1 MKLDDYRVLEQAA
14 AANGMLFFH
23 QGEMTAQVVEVAG
36 RQLRACLDDEG
47 VGGPLSRRVF
57 STFVEMAQ
65 NVIHYGADEGGE
77 TPTRMA
83 TIALGR
89 SMDPDQRYWLVC
101 SNRVQVQD
109 IARLDEKLR
118 AVQSMSADE
127 IKAAY
132 RAQLRNDAHAETDRI
147 SKGAGLGLLTI
158 ARDARAPLEYGFAS
172 EADRS
177 AVERLVLRLQLL
189 GRLDEVRVLLD
200 AVGRAD
206 QLALRL
212 VLGADA
218 FGAAQRVDDVDRVAD
233 GDRLV
238 RAHRLAGVAGGA
250 VLGDHKGH
258 GVVSSSGLSGGCGGG
273 FELGSGLRVAEGAP
287 QCGADGAGIDRVGV
301 RNAPRP

>member
-1 MKLDDYRVLEQAA
+1 MKLVDYRALEQAA

-47 VGGPLSRRVF
+47 VGGPLARRVF

-89 SMDPDQRYWLVC
+89 SVDPDQRYWLVC

-132 RAQLRNDAHAETDRI
+132 RSQLRNDAHAETDRI

-172 EADRS
+172 EAT
-177 AVERLVLRLQLL
+177 
-189 GRLDEVRVLLD
+189 D
-200 AVGRAD
+200 AEGRAH
-206 QLALRL
+206 AR
-212 VLGADA
+212 
-218 FGAAQRVDDVDRVAD
+218 FFIK
-233 GDRLV
+233 
-238 RAHRLAGVAGGA
+238 A
-250 VLGDHKGH
+250 V
-258 GVVSSSGLSGGCGGG
+258 
-273 FELGSGLRVAEGAP
+273 F
-287 QCGADGAGIDRVGV
+287 
-301 RNAPRP
+301 

>member
-1 MKLDDYRVLEQAA
+1 MKLDDYRALEQAA

-47 VGGPLSRRVF
+47 VGGPLARRVF

-89 SMDPDQRYWLVC
+89 SVDPDRRYWLVC

-132 RAQLRNDAHAETDRI
+132 RSQLRNDAHAETDRI

-172 EADRS
+172 EAT
-177 AVERLVLRLQLL
+177 
-189 GRLDEVRVLLD
+189 D
-200 AVGRAD
+200 AEGRAH
-206 QLALRL
+206 AR
-212 VLGADA
+212 
-218 FGAAQRVDDVDRVAD
+218 FFIK
-233 GDRLV
+233 
-238 RAHRLAGVAGGA
+238 A
-250 VLGDHKGH
+250 V
-258 GVVSSSGLSGGCGGG
+258 
-273 FELGSGLRVAEGAP
+273 F
-287 QCGADGAGIDRVGV
+287 
-301 RNAPRP
+301 